1 MLSTGLQPEMSAVDR
16 RRELNRLAAQK
27 LRNRQKEKAVTV
39 KQDYFAAQSRNT
51 QLLYDVKQ
59 LRKQKVELT
68 TQYEAHLSMCRH
80 ASTDVHNSQTVNH
93 PASQTV
99 CTGTLSQYAV
109 ITSGQTQQQVI
120 SPVLLLSSD
129 GSGLL
134 PPASIQLVSVAPLD
148 ANFADGVDINGVN
161 STTAVKRESDCVASE
176 TRLTN
181 GDTAFC
187 GENKDKMLNGVC
199 KSNSVV
205 GPGVSEV
212 VPARAKTRAAAVV
225 DVEKTVGGVSSVPAS
240 PVTRPA
246 YNTRRRRSMSSLP
259 HASEPAVR
267 ALKRATT
274 RHVSS
279 DQRLTETAAADSDN
293 LPSFLSSMTDF
304 DDE

>member
-1 MLSTGLQPEMSAVDR
+1 M
-16 RRELNRLAAQK
+16 
-27 LRNRQKEKAVTV
+27 
-39 KQDYFAAQSRNT
+39 
-51 QLLYDVKQ
+51 
-59 LRKQKVELT
+59 
-68 TQYEAHLSMCRH
+68 SMCRL
-80 ASTDVHNSQTVNH
+80 ANTEVQNSQTVNH

-109 ITSGQTQQQVI
+109 ITSGQPQQQMI

-148 ANFADGVDINGVN
+148 ANCADAVDLNDTN
-161 STTAVKRESDCVASE
+161 SSMAVKRESDCAASA

-187 GENKDKMLNGVC
+187 GENKGKVLNGVC

-212 VPARAKTRAAAVV
+212 VPARAKSRAAAVV
-225 DVEKTVGGVSSVPAS
+225 DIEKTEGSVSSVPVS
-240 PVTRPA
+240 PVTDTRPA

-279 DQRLTETAAADSDN
+279 DQLLAETAAADSDN

-304 DDE
+304 DD

>member
-59 LRKQKVELT
+59 LQKQKVELT
-68 TQYEAHLSMCRH
+68 ARYEAHLSMCRRT
-80 ASTDVHNSQTVNH
+80 STEVHNSQTVNH

-109 ITSGQTQQQVI
+109 ITSGQPQQQVI

-148 ANFADGVDINGVN
+148 ANFADGMDLNDVHN
-161 STTAVKRESDCVASE
+161 SVAVKRESDRAVSE
-176 TRLTN
+176 MRLTN
-181 GDTAFC
+181 GDTAC
-187 GENKDKMLNGVC
+187 SGENKDTVLNGVC

-212 VPARAKTRAAAVV
+212 VPARAKSRTAVV
-225 DVEKTVGGVSSVPAS
+225 VDIEKTAGGVSSVPAS

-246 YNTRRRRSMSSLP
+246 YNTRRRSMSSLP

-267 ALKRATT
+267 ARKRAAT

-279 DQRLTETAAADSDN
+279 DQLRTETAAAHSDN

-304 DDE
+304 DD